1 VRKIGKYQIVRSLVS
16 NRSRHLFEAL
26 DSCLGRCLV
35 LQLPGL
41 QQAGP
46 AQVVPFLDGAPAVTA
61 LRHPNI
67 ARVFELGI
75 EGGLPYIVMEPLPG
89 IETDAL
95 VHVAAGRSAQWKIH
109 VLTQVC
115 EAIAH
120 AHGEGV
126 VHLDVRPTNVFVTP
140 AGAVKVLGFGAAPLR
155 GAGFENAALDAEDV
169 LYAAPEQIAGGSVD
183 HRAEVYSV
191 GALAYE
197 LFSGRRPFPGG
208 SPREVLD
215 EVRNEAPDPALLPPT
230 EYSPRLE
237 AMVVRALARRADD
250 RYRRIA
256 DMRKAMEDLSHNS
269 VDAFFDRMLQAD
281 RAAPPARAPSGGPR
295 NAAGPGGGGSG
306 GRPDRVQVLYDMALG
321 QAAEGRLEEASK
333 LARAI
338 RRLAP
343 DDPRNSEMTAYLLVE
358 AETAVK
364 TALASS
370 PPEPRAR
377 ALRQYLESLR
387 TQTRRAQP
395 RPRTGWSQTQA

>member
-1 VRKIGKYQIVRSLVS
+1 MRKIGKYQIARSLVS
-16 NRSRHLFEAL
+16 NHSRHLFEAV

-41 QQAGP
+41 PAGA

-67 ARVFELGI
+67 AQVFDLGI
-75 EGGLPYIVMEPLPG
+75 EDGLPCIVMEPLRG
-89 IETDAL
+89 LETDAL
-95 VHVAAGRSAQWKIH
+95 IRVGSARGAEWKVHVLAQI
-109 VLTQVC
+109 C

-126 VHLDVRPTNVFVTP
+126 IHLDVRPANVFVTP

-155 GAGFENAALDAEDV
+155 GVGLESPAVDVEDV
-169 LYAAPEQIAGGSVD
+169 LYAAPEQIAGSGAD
-183 HRAEVYSV
+183 PRADVFSV

-197 LFSGRRPFPGG
+197 LFSGRRPFLGG
-208 SPREVLD
+208 SPQQVLD
-215 EVRNEAPDPALLPPT
+215 NILSESPDPALLPET
-230 EYSPRLE
+230 EFSPRLE
-237 AMVVRALARRADD
+237 EIVMKALAPRAEE
-250 RYRRIA
+250 RHQRVT
-256 DMRKAMEDLSHNS
+256 DMQKAIEELRPSS
-269 VDAFFDRMLQAD
+269 VDAFFERMLQTD
-281 RAAPPARAPSGGPR
+281 GPARPDTTQT
-295 NAAGPGGGGSG
+295 
-306 GRPDRVQVLYDMALG
+306 GRPDKVQVLYDMALG

-358 AETAVK
+358 AETAVR

-377 ALRQYLESLR
+377 ALRQYLERLR
-387 TQTRRAQP
+387 GAHGKAGQELRHS
-395 RPRTGWSQTQA
+395 RPRVSSV